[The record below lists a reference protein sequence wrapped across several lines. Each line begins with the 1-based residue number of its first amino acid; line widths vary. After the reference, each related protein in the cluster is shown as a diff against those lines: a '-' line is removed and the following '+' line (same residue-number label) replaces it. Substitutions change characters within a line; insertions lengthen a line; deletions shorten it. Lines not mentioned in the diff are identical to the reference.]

1 MAVVLLLLNLRLTI
15 ERAFYKLA
23 PNAGDDVWTSSGRF
37 ATYGVTN
44 WRPLHTPTDSVAPS
58 LEYDFIFKEKSIDRI
73 ERPSMDIGLLT
84 IKGCIQE
91 PGARQT
97 QPCVACFIRNG
108 APSWLNAEHAIDRYL
123 FPLSFADCSIELHG
137 CVHPVPTKFEGFF
150 ALPIYLGTAIPN
162 VTKRVRT
169 LQNDDVSGFNHLT
182 IYVSLVSASSY
193 NHLIST
199 MEIVVA
205 LGGLADQAGVKAGDV
220 IIKVNGETIQHLRH
234 CEVQERLVKAR
245 NEFTLTVLRNLKFER
260 AVQQE

>member
-97 QPCVACFIRNG
+97 QPCVACFIRNAREVTINVRTLVVVLLTG

-150 ALPIYLGTAIPN
+150 ALPIYLGIVLQPLN
-162 VTKRVRT
+162 LYYGNCGKT
-169 LQNDDVSGFNHLT
+169 L
-182 IYVSLVSASSY
+182 
-193 NHLIST
+193 
-199 MEIVVA
+199 
-205 LGGLADQAGVKAGDV
+205 
-220 IIKVNGETIQHLRH
+220 
-234 CEVQERLVKAR
+234 
-245 NEFTLTVLRNLKFER
+245 
-260 AVQQE
+260 